1 MSLMSAN
8 SKRGK
13 LYVDVLDGDA
23 RDVALK
29 YSEALR
35 TYRHALDKH
44 RYTLSRFGT
53 DSTMY
58 SITERQLN
66 EARDRFMAMAENYI
80 RHAELLRE
88 MLGGGL
94 DE

>member
-1 MSLMSAN
+1 MGRTCSVCLAWRP
-8 SKRGK
+8 KQ
-13 LYVDVLDGDA
+13 VDGDA

-29 YSEALR
+29 YREALR
-35 TYRHALDKH
+35 KYRHALVKH
-44 RYTLSRFGT
+44 RYALSRFGT

-66 EARDRFMAMAENYI
+66 DA
-80 RHAELLRE
+80 AELLKE

-94 DE
+94 DAGEL

>member
-66 EARDRFMAMAENYI
+66 DA
-80 RHAELLRE
+80 AELFQG

-94 DE
+94 DAGEL

>member
-1 MSLMSAN
+1 MGSD

-35 TYRHALDKH
+35 TYRHALVKH
-44 RYTLSRFGT
+44 RYALSRFGT

-66 EARDRFMAMAENYI
+66 DTSDRLMAMMENYI
-80 RHAELLRE
+80 SHAELLK
-88 MLGGGL
+88 
-94 DE
+94 